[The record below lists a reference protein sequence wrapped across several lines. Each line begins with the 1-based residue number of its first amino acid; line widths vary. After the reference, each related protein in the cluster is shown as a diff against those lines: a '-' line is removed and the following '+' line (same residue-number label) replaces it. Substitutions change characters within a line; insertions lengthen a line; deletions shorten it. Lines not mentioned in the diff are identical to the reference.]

1 MTTLTTSTAAATEAV
16 VPHLWF
22 AALLA
27 ISWGH
32 GTSYEPRLVRGL
44 GQDAVAIGGWLLRTQ
59 RFQHPNEAPPG
70 FGLFDHC
77 DTRRRCVGC
86 ELGCSSE
93 ADLIELADRSGL
105 RVMSL
110 AYGGRS
116 GVPNWA
122 QVRLWMPHSPSLSG
136 PWQPITESQTHIL
149 RLVSPAHRSV
159 LTPTIDGFEV
169 ADRMVPSRE
178 LNDGEWLFLQ
188 TLAPGLRTVEELF
201 QKGEIGPL
209 RFGGAQ

>member
-1 MTTLTTSTAAATEAV
+1 
-16 VPHLWF
+16 
-22 AALLA
+22 
-27 ISWGH
+27 
-32 GTSYEPRLVRGL
+32 
-44 GQDAVAIGGWLLRTQ
+44 
-59 RFQHPNEAPPG
+59 
-70 FGLFDHC
+70 
-77 DTRRRCVGC
+77 
-86 ELGCSSE
+86 
-93 ADLIELADRSGL
+93 
-105 RVMSL
+105 
-110 AYGGRS
+110 
-116 GVPNWA
+116 
-122 QVRLWMPHSPSLSG
+122 MPHSPSLSG